1 MTIILSIQCN
11 VSTAVN
17 YSKTHFFLYERINR
31 LSQIKLKPTLL
42 KTQFLF
48 FFLLI
53 ALSQTCYSQD
63 GDNVVVPNPQPK
75 MLYKVWGEVVNG
87 DTIPSIRLPDV
98 WVYAEYAYKT
108 RKQYEVW
115 TRTKY
120 NVKKVYPYAILAAAK
135 LKEYDRI
142 LQAMPDEK
150 TKKAYLKVIDKE
162 LRNEFEEPLKDL
174 SVTQGRILLKLID
187 RETGKTS
194 YEVVKG
200 MRGNFQAFMWQSVAR
215 IFGNNMK
222 SEYDP
227 QGEDAMVERAIKLI
241 EAGQF

>member
-1 MTIILSIQCN
+1 MDHLDHNFSNPSQN
-11 VSTAVN
+11 STVF
-17 YSKTHFFLYERINR
+17 SKFFLWW
-31 LSQIKLKPTLL
+31 LFCFCL
-42 KTQFLF
+42 LF
-48 FFLLI
+48 FSVSVS
-53 ALSQTCYSQD
+53 AQEGD
-63 GDNVVVPNPQPK
+63 GVVVPSEKPK
-75 MLYKVWGEVVNG
+75 QLYKVWAEVING
-87 DTIPSIRLPDV
+87 DTVPSIRLPEV
-98 WVYAEYAYKT
+98 WIFADYAYKT
-108 RKQYEVW
+108 KKQYENW

-162 LRNEFEEPLKDL
+162 LRDEFEEPLKDL
-174 SVTQGRILLKLID
+174 STNQGRILLKLID

-200 MRGNFQAFMWQSVAR
+200 MRGNFQAFMWQSLAR
-215 IFGNNMK
+215 LFGNNMK
-222 SEYDP
+222 AEYDP
-227 QGEDAMVERAIKLI
+227 EGEDAMIERAIKLI

>member
-1 MTIILSIQCN
+1 MVISLVIENFVSHIDACCN
-11 VSTAVN
+11 VQN
-17 YSKTHFFLYERINR
+17 IFFKTLKCIAPSFAKKIIVLFFLS
-31 LSQIKLKPTLL
+31 LSP
-42 KTQFLF
+42 
-48 FFLLI
+48 
-53 ALSQTCYSQD
+53 ALSAQE
-63 GDNVVVPNPQPK
+63 GDNIVVPGSQPK
-75 MLYKVWGEVVNG
+75 PLYKVWAEVVNG

-98 WVYAEYAYKT
+98 WIYAEYAYKS
-108 RKQYEVW
+108 RKQYEAW

-150 TKKAYLKVIDKE
+150 TKKAYLKVVDKE
-162 LRNEFEEPLKDL
+162 LRAEFEEPLKEL
-174 SVTQGRILLKLID
+174 TVTQGRILLKLID
-187 RETGKTS
+187 REAGKTS
-194 YEVVKG
+194 YEVVKE
-200 MRGNFQAFMWQSVAR
+200 MRGGFQAFMWQSIAR

-227 QGEDAMVERAIKLI
+227 QGEDAMIERAIKLV